1 MPKYK
6 LEDINQNPE
15 LMDKITDTPTYWNK
29 FKEALNGGLPE
40 VELEGLEYE
49 AEQVEVGGDVKEETE
64 VVQDVAEEE
73 RGAEEVQSEETAPQ
87 EQEEQEV
94 GEEPAEGTDERIDEE
109 PAEAEEKTEVEAETE
124 EKNKFKIKYKFYGKE
139 YEREVTEEDI
149 RMAWQKSLKFPELE
163 KEIEALRPRA
173 ELLEKYGMTEEQ
185 LEFAKKLYD
194 GDQTAIK
201 QLLKTTD
208 TDPYTLDIE
217 DVEAMKFSENTG
229 TVEYPKEV
237 VEKISNLRKTDP
249 DAMTKIADMSEKI
262 FPTCLVE
269 AVNSDPA
276 MVQVIYD
283 SYVQG
288 ELEKTLLK
296 VHERVIG
303 DDDLRRRVDRNFSDF
318 IKVYTEEAQRLGAVP
333 SAGGSQGSP
342 ANQTSPSKTANVNQS
357 AEKLK
362 ASATVRGATAGGTRK
377 KAFDDM
383 TPAEQA
389 AYLDSLDFRSK
400 EFQELKNKYRNKVY
414 GR

>member
-15 LMDKITDTPTYWNK
+15 LMDKITDTPAYWNK

-49 AEQVEVGGDVKEETE
+49 AEQVEVGGDVKEEAE
-64 VVQDVAEEE
+64 VIEDVAEEE
-73 RGAEEVQSEETAPQ
+73 RGTEEVQTEEKEPQ
-87 EQEEQEV
+87 EQEEQEMG
-94 GEEPAEGTDERIDEE
+94 GEPSTGTEERIEQERAEKE
-109 PAEAEEKTEVEAETE
+109 PEKNEG
-124 EKNKFKIKYKFYGKE
+124 NKFKIKYKFYGKE

-237 VEKISNLRKTDP
+237 VEKITSLRKTDP
-249 DAMTKIADMSEKI
+249 DAMTKIADMSERI

-318 IKVYTEEAQRLGAVP
+318 IRVYTEEAQKLGAVP

-389 AYLDSLDFRSK
+389 AYLESLDFRSK
-400 EFQELKNKYRNKVY
+400 EFQELKNKYRNKIY